1 MDSRHDAGTRQAR
14 PKSGDPQLAQKTIS
28 DGTKLPIV
36 VDPPKNHY
44 GRYKLTSL
52 IGIEQCR

>member
-1 MDSRHDAGTRQAR
+1 
-14 PKSGDPQLAQKTIS
+14 
-28 DGTKLPIV
+28 V